1 MSWGICHRPQSVLLY
16 WERAPSD
23 VIGAPHGFILETS
36 AFAGETLL
44 IINVVSWKKEF
55 FEASFY
61 RSLSWVTWGNVAWSF
76 WHGIDL
82 SSVTNSNCPRFWFNQ
97 LEARY
102 QLSGSD
108 EYVIGCV
115 SIQFESD
122 GSTPIWILSDKIISP
137 LLGRFRTPTVNDS
150 LIITETGWFA
160 EKLTVWA
167 WHGLVLLLLHL
178 RLLSKLASFV
188 QIHEFALLGFR
199 VKF

>member
-1 MSWGICHRPQSVLLY
+1 MPP
-16 WERAPSD
+16 AP
-23 VIGAPHGFILETS
+23 IGTFILWQGTVRCDWTS
-36 AFAGETLL
+36 PWFYTWNFCICWGDTFNHKCCFLKYVSKL
-44 IINVVSWKKEF
+44 WSVVVSLITCGK
-55 FEASFY
+55 
-61 RSLSWVTWGNVAWSF
+61 VAWSF
-76 WHGIDL
+76 WHGIDR
-82 SSVTNSNCPRFWFNQ
+82 SSVTNSNCPIFWFNQ

-150 LIITETGWFA
+150 LIITETGWFG
-160 EKLTVWA
+160 EKLTVWP

-178 RLLSKLASFV
+178 KLLSKLASFV
-188 QIHEFALLGFR
+188 QIHEFASLGFP
-199 VKF
+199 VQS